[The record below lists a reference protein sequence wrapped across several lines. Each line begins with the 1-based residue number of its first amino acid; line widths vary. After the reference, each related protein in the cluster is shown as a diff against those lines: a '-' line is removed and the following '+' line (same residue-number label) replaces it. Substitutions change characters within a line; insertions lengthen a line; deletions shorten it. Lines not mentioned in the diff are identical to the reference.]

1 MRGSQDREPVR
12 CWEEKSCSRP
22 DCQVHSKDNAACW
35 LLSETRCFDH
45 PTCLSERL
53 SIKCADCPVF
63 QAHRARAGGLRTS
76 DGAVVATMEGLLS
89 ECAQLLTGA
98 ETLKRDLKTK
108 SEEVTLLAEVGRA
121 LQSTMELE
129 ELLGVILTAVT
140 AGDGLGFNRAFLIML
155 NEASNTLMGRMAVGP
170 SRPDEAESIWEA
182 MRDEGRTFGE
192 ILAHTSSGSGPE
204 PRGIMGLARGIV
216 LPYAPGSNIVA
227 QSLEEGVSRT
237 VEDARNLPQ
246 ARKVAELIQ
255 SECFVVVPLVAKGRK
270 LGAIVADNFV
280 TRRGIT
286 REDVRLL
293 EMLASQ
299 AALAILNASLHRR
312 LQERLGQLE
321 DAHRQLMQDQL
332 QLLRAERVVAAGGLA
347 STLIHEIKTPL
358 VSIGLMARSAAAA
371 IPDGNRVKEVLE
383 NIAME
388 IVELE
393 DSLKHLVRSASSVSR
408 EPGPVDMSSLVREAL
423 GLLAGVTADAGI
435 ETVVDLGHGGARV
448 SGSAVELR
456 QMLLNIFHNSV
467 EAMPRGGR
475 LTVKTSLEGPML
487 RLSADDTGCGIP
499 EEVADRIFSPFFTT
513 KPDGSGLGLVIA
525 RRIANEHG
533 GRVSFERK
541 EGNGTCFHVLLPALG
556 RGAE

>member
-12 CWEEKSCSRP
+12 CWEEKSCGRP

-35 LLSETRCFDH
+35 LLSGTQCFDH

-53 SIKCADCPVF
+53 SIRCADCPVF
-63 QAHRARAGGLRTS
+63 KAHRARAGGLRTS

-98 ETLKRDLKTK
+98 ETLKRDLRTK

-121 LQSTMELE
+121 LQSTMELD

-192 ILAHTSSGSGPE
+192 ILAHTSSGTGPE
-204 PRGIMGLARGIV
+204 PRGIMGLAQGIV

-383 NIAME
+383 NIALE

-499 EEVADRIFSPFFTT
+499 EEVADRVFSPFFTT

-541 EGNGTCFHVLLPALG
+541 EGNGTCFHVLLPILG
-556 RGAE
+556 QGAE

>member
-1 MRGSQDREPVR
+1 
-12 CWEEKSCSRP
+12 
-22 DCQVHSKDNAACW
+22 
-35 LLSETRCFDH
+35 
-45 PTCLSERL
+45 
-53 SIKCADCPVF
+53 
-63 QAHRARAGGLRTS
+63 
-76 DGAVVATMEGLLS
+76 MEGLLS

-98 ETLKRDLKTK
+98 ETLKRDLRTK

-121 LQSTMELE
+121 LQSTMELD

-192 ILAHTSSGSGPE
+192 ILAHTSSGTGPE

-216 LPYAPGSNIVA
+216 LQYAPGSNIVA

-388 IVELE
+388 IVGLE
-393 DSLKHLVRSASSVSR
+393 DSLKHLARSASSVSR

-435 ETVVDLGHGGARV
+435 ETVVDLGHGGVRV
-448 SGSAVELR
+448 SGRAVELR

-475 LTVKTSLEGPML
+475 LTVQTSLEGPML

-499 EEVADRIFSPFFTT
+499 EEVADRVFSPFFTT

-541 EGNGTCFHVLLPALG
+541 EGNGTCFHVLLPILG
-556 RGAE
+556 QGAE